1 MSNENPRWLD
11 PTQQSAW
18 RALVAVITRLPAA
31 LDTQMQRDSD
41 MTHFEYFVLAVLS
54 ESPERRLRLNALA
67 AEANASLSRLSHVVT
82 RLEKRGW
89 VKREP
94 VPGSR
99 GSYAVLTDAG
109 HATVVAA
116 APHHVEAVRR
126 LVFDGLD
133 GDQVRALA
141 RLGSALVEQ
150 IDKGIAGGI
159 GKA

>member
-1 MSNENPRWLD
+1 MTDTRWLD
-11 PTQQSAW
+11 SDELRAW
-18 RALVAVITRLPAA
+18 LRLAGVMLKLAPA
-31 LDTQMQRDSD
+31 LDSQLQRDSD
-41 MTHFEYFVLAVLS
+41 MTHFEYFVLALLS
-54 ESPERRLRLNALA
+54 ENPERRLRLNALA

-89 VKREP
+89 VRREP

-109 HATVVAA
+109 YDTVVEA
-116 APHHVEAVRR
+116 APSHVEAVRR

-133 GDQVRALA
+133 DDQVRALA

-150 IDKGIAGGI
+150 IDEGIAGGI